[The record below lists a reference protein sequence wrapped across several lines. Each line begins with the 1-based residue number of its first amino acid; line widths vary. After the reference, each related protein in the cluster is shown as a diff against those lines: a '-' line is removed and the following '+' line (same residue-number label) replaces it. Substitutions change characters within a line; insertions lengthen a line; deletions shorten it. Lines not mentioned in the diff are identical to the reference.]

1 QNAPSG
7 GSTGGEQTASDSTG
21 AQVGPLGANAPIR
34 VASDGDNTAASNGT
48 AGEQAAPGDQSTT
61 GSDGS
66 AQVGQAGASA
76 PIRVLSDGD
85 TSSGGGSSGSG
96 DQTATGSHGS
106 AQIASPSV
114 AAPIRVASDGD
125 DTAAAADSGDT
136 DTGAQGNP
144 GDPIG
149 EPNGE
154 PNGGVESLGD
164 TVPAMD
170 ILEDGG
176 SAGDGSST
184 NAGFAPVAAVD
195 LAQAGTLPLTGLGLL
210 VLLLAGLLLVSSGF
224 ALRRG
229 SVAAG

>member
-1 QNAPSG
+1 
-7 GSTGGEQTASDSTG
+7 
-21 AQVGPLGANAPIR
+21 
-34 VASDGDNTAASNGT
+34 
-48 AGEQAAPGDQSTT
+48 
-61 GSDGS
+61 
-66 AQVGQAGASA
+66 
-76 PIRVLSDGD
+76 
-85 TSSGGGSSGSG
+85 
-96 DQTATGSHGS
+96 
-106 AQIASPSV
+106 
-114 AAPIRVASDGD
+114 VASDGD

-149 EPNGE
+149 EPNG
-154 PNGGVESLGD
+154 GVESLGD
-164 TVPAMD
+164 TVPAVD

-195 LAQAGTLPLTGLGLL
+195 LAQAGKLPLTGLGLL
-210 VLLLAGLLLVSSGF
+210 VLLLAGLLLVSSGA